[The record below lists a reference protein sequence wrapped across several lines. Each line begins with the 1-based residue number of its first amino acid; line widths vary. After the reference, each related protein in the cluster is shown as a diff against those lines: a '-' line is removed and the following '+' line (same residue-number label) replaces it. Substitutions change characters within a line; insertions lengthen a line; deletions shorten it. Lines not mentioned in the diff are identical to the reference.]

1 MSTGIAQLA
10 ANISEDEALTQEIT
24 LEDTVIAA
32 LGNASQQTPSQG
44 QQMDSPQTGD
54 SGNTIVWIA
63 VAVFGSWCY
72 GRHCSFARKRKA
84 E

>member
-10 ANISEDEALTQEIT
+10 ANISKMKHLHKDT

-44 QQMDSPQTGD
+44 QQMDSPQTGN
-54 SGNTIVWIA
+54 SGNTIVIA
-63 VAVFGSWCY
+63 VL
-72 GRHCSFARKRKA
+72 
-84 E
+84 

>member
-1 MSTGIAQLA
+1 M
-10 ANISEDEALTQEIT
+10 
-24 LEDTVIAA
+24 EDTVIAA

-63 VAVFGSWCY
+63 VAVLAAGAMV
-72 GRHCSFARKRKA
+72 GTVLFARKRKA